1 MTKRGADGF
10 SLVFRSLLSIRF
22 LRCVPLQR
30 VRSGEE
36 GGDIGSRRL
45 SRNVISS
52 EVEKSFLLC
61 CYPCQCENENR
72 RLCVSFPCCITSAV
86 YGVCQKDPSAAL
98 GMTKRGADG
107 FSLVFRSLPSI
118 RFLRCVPLQRVRSGE
133 KCQKDCGERSSR
145 IVAEYNRQGGTLA
158 AGGFLV
164 TSFRAKSRNLPCPA
178 VIHVSVKMK
187 IDVFVFRFPAVSRR
201 PFMGLLKRSLDCAR
215 DDETGS
221 GWFLT
226 RFQIA
231 AIHPL
236 PSACP
241 SSKISRSRSK

>member
-1 MTKRGADGF
+1 
-10 SLVFRSLLSIRF
+10 
-22 LRCVPLQR
+22 
-30 VRSGEE
+30 
-36 GGDIGSRRL
+36 
-45 SRNVISS
+45 
-52 EVEKSFLLC
+52 
-61 CYPCQCENENR
+61 
-72 RLCVSFPCCITSAV
+72 
-86 YGVCQKDPSAAL
+86 
-98 GMTKRGADG
+98 MTKRGADG

-133 KCQKDCGERSSR
+133 ECPKNCGERSSR
-145 IVAEYNRQGGTLA
+145 IVAEYRGALA

-187 IDVFVFRFPAVSRR
+187 TDVFVFRFPAVSRR
-201 PFMGLLKRSLDCAR
+201 PFMGLPERSLGCAR

-236 PSACP
+236 PSVCP
-241 SSKISRSRSK
+241 SSTSSQRGGMPEELRRAFFSYRQHYPSGEGCDTRIPSSKKGGEAATSPLNPEPNESIVKRGCEEMRIHFFTAPSCLL

>member
-1 MTKRGADGF
+1 MQNIIEKGTLAAGGF
-10 SLVFRSLLSIRF
+10 LVTSFRAKSRNLSCPAVIHVSVKMKIDVFVFRF
-22 LRCVPLQR
+22 PAV
-30 VRSGEE
+30 
-36 GGDIGSRRL
+36 SRRPL
-45 SRNVISS
+45 W
-52 EVEKSFLLC
+52 
-61 CYPCQCENENR
+61 
-72 RLCVSFPCCITSAV
+72 A
-86 YGVCQKDPSAAL
+86 CQKDPSAAL

-118 RFLRCVPLQRVRSGE
+118 RFLQCVPLQRVRSGE
-133 KCQKDCGERSSR
+133 ECPKDCGERSSR
-145 IVAEYNRQGGTLA
+145 IVAEYNRKGGTLA

-187 IDVFVFRFPAVSRR
+187 IDVFVFRFPAVSCR
-201 PFMGLLKRSLDCAR
+201 PFMGLPERSLGCAR

-236 PSACP
+236 PSVCP